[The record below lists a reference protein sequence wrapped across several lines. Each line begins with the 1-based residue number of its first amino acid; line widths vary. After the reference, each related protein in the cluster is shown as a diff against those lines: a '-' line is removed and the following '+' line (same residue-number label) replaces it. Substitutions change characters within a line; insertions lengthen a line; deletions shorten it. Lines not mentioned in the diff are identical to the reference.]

1 MSFEVPSESRPNSS
15 SKPRVVQ
22 GVIALASAVLFL
34 QAMLL
39 GDLVPSALAF
49 SWDGL
54 GKGQWWTPFTYPFVH
69 AGIWHLAVTMYGLFL
84 FGPRLERAWG
94 SRRFARY
101 FMFAALGGLLAHV
114 LFVRQGTLFGASAAV
129 YGVMAAYAMQW
140 PETELHFFGL
150 VPMRAWTAVLVL
162 VGFDLLQGIV
172 LAPTA
177 DPAYLAHLGGFVV
190 AWFYARTPAGGSID
204 QLRQRMAQAPD
215 PTDEPPRAIP
225 RSQPRAR
232 DRAADTT
239 DEIVARSKAAVANRQ
254 IAAPPVRP
262 PRETPREELDRVL
275 DKISSQGLDSLTDDE
290 RRALEAASRKLRD
303 Q

>member
-1 MSFEVPSESRPNSS
+1 MSLEVPSEPRPS

-22 GVIALASAVLFL
+22 GVIALACAVLFL
-34 QAMLL
+34 QATVL

-54 GKGQWWTPFTYPFVH
+54 SSGHWWTPFTYPFVH
-69 AGIWHLAVTMYGLFL
+69 AGVWHLAVTMYALSL

-94 SRRFARY
+94 SRRFTRY
-101 FMFAALGGLLAHV
+101 LLFATLGGLLAHV
-114 LFVRQGTLFGASAAV
+114 LFVRQGTLFGASAMV

-140 PETELHFFGL
+140 PEAELHFFGL
-150 VPMRAWTAVLVL
+150 LPMRAWTAVMVV

-190 AWFYARTPAGGSID
+190 AWFYARTPNGGSID

-225 RSQPRAR
+225 RSQPRSR
-232 DRAADTT
+232 DRGGDTT
-239 DEIVARSKAAVANRQ
+239 DEIVARSKAAVAKRQ
-254 IAAPPVRP
+254 LAAPPSRP
-262 PRETPREELDRVL
+262 ARETPREELDRVL